1 MTPQQRE
8 GYRRLA
14 EWSALALMFAFTL
27 CGLIQIMH
35 TRTMILRDAESYLI
49 NK

>member
-1 MTPQQRE
+1 MTPQRRE
-8 GYRRLA
+8 EYRQLV
-14 EWSALALMFAFTL
+14 EWTTLVLIVAFSL

-35 TRTMILRDAESYLI
+35 TRNMILRDAASYLI